1 MLAAAREYTPIAA
14 RVQKKQAPTRRNY
27 FDCAVFTVS
36 NPLWGNKMMSEIEF
50 QVDTRGIGQLIVNRP
65 EVRNALSWSAMRSF
79 ADAVERAHDTPELRV
94 LIITGAGRSFIS
106 GGDIQELQDY
116 PTRADG
122 LRLATIMGDALARL
136 EALPCPTIAAI
147 NGPARGGGAEVAVAC
162 DLRIMSE
169 DADIGFVHSQLGIAT
184 AWGGGQRLLR
194 AVGYSRALD
203 LLTTG
208 RVLTSTEALTLRLIN
223 QIVPA
228 NEAVKEAI
236 KIAEQIAVN
245 PPHATQAVK
254 RILRISLSH
263 TEGLAMEAE
272 RAEFPPLWDTEFRR
286 EAVRKFLNR
295 GK

>member
-1 MLAAAREYTPIAA
+1 MP
-14 RVQKKQAPTRRNY
+14 
-27 FDCAVFTVS
+27 
-36 NPLWGNKMMSEIEF
+36 EIEF
-50 QVDTRGIGQLIVNRP
+50 HVDERGIGQLIVNRP
-65 EVRNALSWSAMRSF
+65 EVRNALNWSAMRAF
-79 ADAVERAHDTPELRV
+79 ADAIEHAHDTPNLCA
-94 LIITGAGRSFIS
+94 LIVTGAGRSFIS

-116 PTRADG
+116 PSRADG

-162 DLRIMSE
+162 DIRLMSE
-169 DADIGFVHSQLGIAT
+169 DADIGFVHSKLGIAT

-203 LLTTG
+203 LLITG
-208 RVLTSTEALTLRLIN
+208 RVLSSNEALSLRLIN

-228 NEAVKEAI
+228 TEAVTEAI
-236 KIAEQIAVN
+236 KLAEQIASN
-245 PPHATQAVK
+245 PPHATQAAK
-254 RILRISLSH
+254 RILRLSLAH

-286 EAVRKFLNR
+286 EAVKKFFNR

>member
-1 MLAAAREYTPIAA
+1 MP
-14 RVQKKQAPTRRNY
+14 
-27 FDCAVFTVS
+27 
-36 NPLWGNKMMSEIEF
+36 EIELH
-50 QVDTRGIGQLIVNRP
+50 VDARGIGQLTVNRP

-79 ADAVERAHDTPELRV
+79 ADAIEQAHDAPKLCV
-94 LIITGAGRSFIS
+94 LIVTGAGRSFIS
-106 GGDIQELQDY
+106 GGDIQELQSY
-116 PTRADG
+116 PSRADG

-169 DADIGFVHSQLGIAT
+169 DADIGFVQARLGIAT

-203 LLTTG
+203 LLVTG
-208 RVLTSTEALTLRLIN
+208 RVLSASEALTLRLIN
-223 QIVPA
+223 QSVPA
-228 NEAVKEAI
+228 NEAVNEAF
-236 KIAEQIAVN
+236 KLAEQIASN
-245 PPHATQAVK
+245 PPHATQAAK

-272 RAEFPPLWDTEFRR
+272 RSEFPPLWDTEYRR
-286 EAVRKFLNR
+286 EAVKKFLNR